1 MKKKYLIVIAILVIV
16 ALIVVIA
23 LSSNKS
29 GYSYE
34 WIDEKESIIKQ
45 AKLYVKDSSGN
56 HVDGIV
62 TITYLNGKSEDVE
75 ISKDG
80 TLYVKTVIKEVKNP
94 RKK

>member
-1 MKKKYLIVIAILVIV
+1 MKKKYLILFSVLIIIVVVLVIT
-16 ALIVVIA
+16 
-23 LSSNKS
+23 LSNNKS

-34 WIDEKESIIKQ
+34 WVNEKESIIKQ
-45 AKLYVKDSSGN
+45 ARLYVNDSSGN
-56 HVDGIV
+56 HIDGIV

-75 ISKDG
+75 ISKNG